1 LGELR
6 WILSGLGI
14 LALGAIW
21 WWTARRSAQTP
32 GKPELRESTAAPLQA
47 FGPAA
52 AESASTEK
60 RSHMSGIRDWGV
72 PPLEP
77 LDIRSADFEPVPLLD
92 DEPMLTQADP
102 LDLTIDIETA
112 DRQTR
117 PEVAPPQER
126 PSAQEPPSAQE
137 LKSAQEPAA
146 TQVSPSAR
154 GQPPRATP
162 APNAE
167 NSDHL
172 GAAAPLG
179 PNASEA
185 QKIVTVRVCCV
196 GDSRWS
202 GAALMAALEVHG
214 LAYGRYQVY
223 HRKHSD
229 GRSIF
234 CVASLVEPGTFDL
247 QRMAEEEYRG
257 VTLFAVLPGPLEPLR
272 TVDALMAAARDLARE
287 LSGTVQDVKGVPF
300 SPQRVATLREEV
312 ARFQAQLP

>member
-1 LGELR
+1 LAELR

-32 GKPELRESTAAPLQA
+32 GNPELRESTTAPPQA
-47 FGPAA
+47 FGPTA
-52 AESASTEK
+52 AESTSTEK
-60 RSHMSGIRDWGV
+60 RSQASGSRDWGV

-77 LDIRSADFEPVPLLD
+77 LEIRTGEFEPVPLLD
-92 DEPMLTQADP
+92 DEPMLIQADP
-102 LDLTIDIETA
+102 LDLTIDIDAAGREPRVEIA
-112 DRQTR
+112 AEQ
-117 PEVAPPQER
+117 EPPG
-126 PSAQEPPSAQE
+126 AQEPP
-137 LKSAQEPAA
+137 KSM
-146 TQVSPSAR
+146 
-154 GQPPRATP
+154 P

-167 NSDHL
+167 NSDQL
-172 GAAAPLG
+172 GAAASPG

-202 GAALMAALEVHG
+202 GAELMAALEVHG

-287 LSGTVQDVKGVPF
+287 LSGTVQDAKGVPF
-300 SPQRVATLREEV
+300 SPQRVAALREEV
-312 ARFQAQLP
+312 ARFQAQLN

>member
-1 LGELR
+1 LAELR

-32 GKPELRESTAAPLQA
+32 GNPELRESTTAPPQPA
-47 FGPAA
+47 FGAGA
-52 AESASTEK
+52 AESASAEK
-60 RSHMSGIRDWGV
+60 RSHVSGIRDWGV

-77 LDIRSADFEPVPLLD
+77 LDIRTADFEPVPLLD
-92 DEPMLTQADP
+92 DEPMLTHADP
-102 LDLTIDIETA
+102 LDLTIDI
-112 DRQTR
+112 D
-117 PEVAPPQER
+117 VAGREPRVEITP
-126 PSAQEPPSAQE
+126 AQEPQPV
-137 LKSAQEPAA
+137 QEPPEAQMA
-146 TQVSPSAR
+146 P
-154 GQPPRATP
+154 PPRELPPKSMP

-172 GAAAPLG
+172 GAAAPPG

-185 QKIVTVRVCCV
+185 QKIITVRVCCV

-202 GAALMAALEVHG
+202 GAALMAALELHG

-247 QRMAEEEYRG
+247 QRMADEEYRG

-272 TVDALMAAARDLARE
+272 TVDALMTAARDLARE
-287 LSGTVQDVKGVPF
+287 LSGTVQDAKGVPF
-300 SPQRVATLREEV
+300 SPQRVAALRQEV
-312 ARFQAQLP
+312 ARFQAQSA

>member
-1 LGELR
+1 MAELR
-6 WILSGLGI
+6 LILSGLGI
-14 LALGAIW
+14 LALVAIW

-32 GKPELRESTAAPLQA
+32 GHPELRQSTAAPPPA
-47 FGPAA
+47 FGPAV
-52 AESASTEK
+52 AESATAEQ
-60 RSHMSGIRDWGV
+60 RSHASGSRDWGV

-77 LDIRSADFEPVPLLD
+77 LDIRAADFEPVPLLD
-92 DEPMLTQADP
+92 DEPMLTQTDP
-102 LDLTIDIETA
+102 LDLTIDFDAGGREPRA
-112 DRQTR
+112 D
-117 PEVAPPQER
+117 VARER
-126 PSAQEPPSAQE
+126 PQAVQEPQPI
-137 LKSAQEPAA
+137 QEPAA
-146 TQVSPSAR
+146 AQMAPAR
-154 GQPPRATP
+154 GVPPKSMP

-167 NSDHL
+167 NCDRI
-172 GAAAPLG
+172 GAAAPPG

-185 QKIVTVRVCCV
+185 QKIITVRVCSV
-196 GDSRWS
+196 GDTRWS

-214 LAYGRYQVY
+214 LAYGHYQVY

-247 QRMAEEEYRG
+247 QRMAEEDYRG

-300 SPQRVATLREEV
+300 SPQRVAALREEV
-312 ARFQAQLP
+312 ARFEAQLP

>member
-1 LGELR
+1 MVELR
-6 WILSGLGI
+6 LILSGLGI
-14 LALGAIW
+14 LALVAIW
-21 WWTARRSAQTP
+21 WWTARRAAQTP
-32 GKPELRESTAAPLQA
+32 GNPQLRESTAAPAPA
-47 FGPAA
+47 FGPAV
-52 AESASTEK
+52 AESATAEK
-60 RSHMSGIRDWGV
+60 RSHGSGSRDWGV

-77 LDIRSADFEPVPLLD
+77 LDIRAADFEPVPLLD

-102 LDLTIDIETA
+102 LDLTIDIDAGGREPRVDIA
-112 DRQTR
+112 
-117 PEVAPPQER
+117 PEQP
-126 PSAQEPPSAQE
+126 
-137 LKSAQEPAA
+137 PAA
-146 TQVSPSAR
+146 QTEPTRSV
-154 GQPPRATP
+154 PPKSMP

-172 GAAAPLG
+172 GAAASPG

-185 QKIVTVRVCCV
+185 QKIITVRVCSV
-196 GDSRWS
+196 GDTRWS

-234 CVASLVEPGTFDL
+234 CVASLVEPGTFDV

-300 SPQRVATLREEV
+300 SPQRVAALREEV
-312 ARFQAQLP
+312 ARFETRLP

>member
-1 LGELR
+1 MAELR
-6 WILSGLGI
+6 LILSGLGI
-14 LALGAIW
+14 LALVAIW

-32 GKPELRESTAAPLQA
+32 GNAQLRESTPPPPA
-47 FGPAA
+47 FGPAV
-52 AESASTEK
+52 AESATAEK
-60 RSHMSGIRDWGV
+60 RSHASGSRDWGV

-77 LDIRSADFEPVPLLD
+77 LDIRAADFEPVPLLD
-92 DEPMLTQADP
+92 DEPMLTQTDP
-102 LDLTIDIETA
+102 LDLTIDFDAGGRETGVDA
-112 DRQTR
+112 V
-117 PEVAPPQER
+117 PEQPMP
-126 PSAQEPPSAQE
+126 
-137 LKSAQEPAA
+137 EPAA
-146 TQVSPSAR
+146 AQTAPTR
-154 GQPPRATP
+154 GMPPKFVP

-167 NSDHL
+167 NSDRM
-172 GAAAPLG
+172 AAAASPG

-185 QKIVTVRVCCV
+185 QKIITVRVCSV
-196 GDSRWS
+196 GETRWP

-247 QRMAEEEYRG
+247 QRMAEEDYRG

-300 SPQRVATLREEV
+300 SPQRVAALREEV
-312 ARFQAQLP
+312 ARFEAQLP

>member
-1 LGELR
+1 MAELR

-21 WWTARRSAQTP
+21 WWTARRSAQAP
-32 GKPELRESTAAPLQA
+32 GSPELRDSGTAPPPG

-52 AESASTEK
+52 AESTSAEK
-60 RSHMSGIRDWGV
+60 RPHVGGTRDWGV

-77 LDIRSADFEPVPLLD
+77 LDIRTADFEPVPLLD
-92 DEPMLTQADP
+92 DEPMMTQADP
-102 LDLTIDIETA
+102 LDLTIDIDATGSEPRGEIT
-112 DRQTR
+112 
-117 PEVAPPQER
+117 PQE
-126 PSAQEPPSAQE
+126 PPAAQEPQPAKE
-137 LKSAQEPAA
+137 PPAA
-146 TQVSPSAR
+146 QLTPPGR
-154 GQPPRATP
+154 GVPPRSMP
-162 APNAE
+162 APNPE

-172 GAAAPLG
+172 GAAAPPG
-179 PNASEA
+179 PNASET
-185 QKIVTVRVCCV
+185 QKIITVRVCGV
-196 GDSRWS
+196 GHSHWS
-202 GAALMAALEVHG
+202 GAALMAALELHG

-287 LSGTVQDVKGVPF
+287 LSGTVQDAKGVPF
-300 SPQRVATLREEV
+300 SPQRVAALREEV
-312 ARFQAQLP
+312 ARFQAQSP